1 MIQLNNIK
9 FHYASS
15 DFSLRVK
22 HLSIP
27 EQSSASF
34 IGPSGCGKTTLMSL
48 VAGILPTQAGKINVN
63 NIEIDQLD
71 DKGRRQFR
79 IHNIGFI
86 FQDFALID
94 YLNCYDNILH
104 PYRIN
109 SALDL
114 NDEVKS
120 RAKQL
125 AKQLGIEKKLTAFPH
140 RISQGEKQRV
150 AICRALINQP
160 AVILADEPMSN
171 LDSDNKKIILDC
183 LTNYIKENDATLI
196 VATHDE
202 SLLNIFDQ
210 VIDIKELIHDS
221 LD

>member
-1 MIQLNNIK
+1 MIHLNDIN

-15 DFSLRVK
+15 DFNLRVK

-27 EQSSASF
+27 EQSSAAF

-48 VAGILPTQAGKINVN
+48 LAGLLPTQAGKIKVN

-71 DKGRRQFR
+71 DKSRRQFR
-79 IHNIGFI
+79 IQNIGFI